1 MWSSPTGFFEQRGKL
16 IDKSVIEEV
25 YRMFDGYTWFVQMIM
40 NELFA
45 LTEEGERCG
54 MDKIEIARKNVILTQ
69 ESSYKDLLANL
80 APKQKL
86 VLQAIAK
93 EGRAE
98 GLTSSAFIK
107 KYKLP
112 SASSVQSAVKP
123 LLKNDLITQEDGFYR
138 VYDYFFADWMARIY

>member
-1 MWSSPTGFFEQRGKL
+1 MAILGCA
-16 IDKSVIEEV
+16 
-25 YRMFDGYTWFVQMIM
+25 MIM

-107 KYKLP
+107 NTSYLQP
-112 SASSVQSAVKP
+112 VLYNLRSN
-123 LLKNDLITQEDGFYR
+123 LC
-138 VYDYFFADWMARIY
+138 

>member
-1 MWSSPTGFFEQRGKL
+1 MAILG
-16 IDKSVIEEV
+16 
-25 YRMFDGYTWFVQMIM
+25 FVQMIM

-80 APKQKL
+80 APKTKNLFYKL
-86 VLQAIAK
+86 SPK

-112 SASSVQSAVKP
+112 SASSVQSAVKTSVE
-123 LLKNDLITQEDGFYR
+123 K
-138 VYDYFFADWMARIY
+138 